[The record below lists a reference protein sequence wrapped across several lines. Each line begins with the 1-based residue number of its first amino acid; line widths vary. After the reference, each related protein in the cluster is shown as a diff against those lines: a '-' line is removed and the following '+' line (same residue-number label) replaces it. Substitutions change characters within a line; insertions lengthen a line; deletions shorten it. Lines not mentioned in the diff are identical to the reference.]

1 MTEFW
6 SALVESVGAIQ
17 IVGVLVA
24 IIIALVLIMKVW
36 PTLSALVKITD
47 SIKALP
53 EFMETTT
60 RKVQDI
66 HHETHY
72 NNGSSIKDSSKRTER
87 ALETVMEKID
97 ALAAS
102 DDELR
107 ARVHDTLTP
116 AEKAEVRALL
126 AERRNT

>member
-6 SALVESVGAIQ
+6 SALVESVGAVQ
-17 IVGVLVA
+17 VVGVIVA
-24 IIIALVLIMKVW
+24 IIIALVLIMKIW

-47 SIKALP
+47 SIKDLP
-53 EFMETTT
+53 AFMETTT
-60 RKVQDI
+60 RQVQDI

-87 ALETVMEKID
+87 ALETVMDKID